1 MAKKKW
7 PGISVTEED
16 RQIIKRLQ
24 DYDGVLRSA
33 DMKDI
38 FLMAASIAVKKE
50 VPAYISSDSRS
61 SQIVHPDLLNK
72 EEYAEYR
79 QYISLIFFL
88 TEGKKELANMS
99 DTGVMVKNFIDYGER
114 GLRLL
119 ERDYLDANDGSNRLF
134 NEFVHLVHISE

>member
-7 PGISVTEED
+7 PGISVTEDD
-16 RQIIKRLQ
+16 RQIIKRIQ
-24 DYDGVLRSA
+24 DYDGVLRFA

-38 FLMAASIAVKKE
+38 FLIAASLAVKKD
-50 VPAYISSDSRS
+50 VPSYMSSDTRN

-72 EEYAEYR
+72 DEYAEYR

-88 TEGKKELANMS
+88 TEGNRDLTNMS
-99 DTGVMVKNFIDYGER
+99 DTGVMVKNFIDYGQR

-119 ERDYLDANDGSNRLF
+119 EQDYLQSNDGSNRLF
-134 NEFVHLVHISE
+134 GQFVDLLD

>member
-16 RQIIKRLQ
+16 RQIIKRVQ
-24 DYDGVLRSA
+24 DFNGVLRSA

-38 FLMAASIAVKKE
+38 FLTAASLAVKKD
-50 VPAYISSDSRS
+50 VPPYITSDPKNSN
-61 SQIVHPDLLNK
+61 IVHPDLLNK
-72 EEYAEYR
+72 DEYAEYR

-88 TEGKKELANMS
+88 TEGKKDLTNMS
-99 DTGVMVKNFIDYGER
+99 DTSVMVKNFIDYGER

-119 ERDYLDANDGSNRLF
+119 EQDYLQANDGSNKLF
-134 NEFVHLVHISE
+134 NEFVQLLVPSK

>member
-24 DYDGVLRSA
+24 DYSGVLRSA

-38 FLMAASIAVKKE
+38 FLIAASLAVKKD
-50 VPAYISSDSRS
+50 VPAYISSDSRT
-61 SQIVHPDLLNK
+61 SQIVHSDLLNK
-72 EEYAEYR
+72 DEYAEYR

-88 TEGKKELANMS
+88 TEGKKDLTNMS
-99 DTGVMVKNFIDYGER
+99 DTGVMVKSFIDYGER

-119 ERDYLDANDGSNRLF
+119 ERDYLEANDGSNKLF
-134 NEFVHLVHISE
+134 NEFVQLVSAS

>member
-7 PGISVTEED
+7 PGISVTEDD
-16 RQIIKRLQ
+16 RQIIKRIQ
-24 DYDGVLRSA
+24 DYDGVLRLA

-38 FLMAASIAVKKE
+38 FLIAASLAVKKD
-50 VPAYISSDSRS
+50 VPSYISSDTRN

-72 EEYAEYR
+72 DEYAEYR

-88 TEGKKELANMS
+88 TEGNKDLTNMS
-99 DTGVMVKNFIDYGER
+99 DTGVMVKNFIDYGQR

-119 ERDYLDANDGSNRLF
+119 EQDYLQSNDGSNRLF
-134 NEFVHLVHISE
+134 GEFVNLLD

>member
-7 PGISVTEED
+7 PGISVSEED

-24 DYDGVLRSA
+24 DYDGVLKSA

-38 FLMAASIAVKKE
+38 FLTAASLAVKKNI
-50 VPAYISSDSRS
+50 PPYISSDSKTNLMM
-61 SQIVHPDLLNK
+61 HPDLLNK
-72 EEYAEYR
+72 DEYAEYR

-88 TEGKKELANMS
+88 TEGKKDLTNMS
-99 DTGVMVKNFIDYGER
+99 DTSVMVKNFIDYGER

-119 ERDYLDANDGSNRLF
+119 ERDYLDANDGSNKLF
-134 NEFVHLVHISE
+134 NEFVGLVSSPK

>member
-24 DYDGVLRSA
+24 DYNGVLRSA
-33 DMKDI
+33 QMKDI
-38 FLMAASIAVKKE
+38 FLMAASIAVKKGI
-50 VPAYISSDSRS
+50 PAYMSSDPRN

-72 EEYAEYR
+72 DEYAEYR

-88 TEGKKELANMS
+88 TEGKKDLANMS
-99 DTGVMVKNFIDYGER
+99 DTNVMVRNFIDYGER

-119 ERDYLDANDGSNRLF
+119 ERDYLEINDGSNKLF
-134 NEFVHLVHISE
+134 NEFVQLLNPS

>member
-7 PGISVTEED
+7 PGISVTEDD
-16 RQIIKRLQ
+16 RQIIKRIQ
-24 DYDGVLRSA
+24 DYDGVLRFA

-38 FLMAASIAVKKE
+38 FLIAASLAVKKD
-50 VPAYISSDSRS
+50 VPSYMSSDTRN

-72 EEYAEYR
+72 DEYAEYR

-88 TEGKKELANMS
+88 TEGNRDLTNMS
-99 DTGVMVKNFIDYGER
+99 DTGVMVKNFIDYGQR

-119 ERDYLDANDGSNRLF
+119 EQDYLQSNDGSNRLF
-134 NEFVHLVHISE
+134 GEFVDLLD